1 MPVMPYMP
9 LRQRRTPCRILC
21 RLLLLGGFILPAP
34 LAAQDI
40 SPDTLHAAL
49 PASNALRVYL
59 DCDRCDFNHIR
70 NEIAFVNYVRD
81 PEQADVHVFITDQ
94 RTGSNGRQYQFS
106 FLGRGDYASVEYT
119 FEHTIDQNA
128 TNDETRE
135 AVNSAIRLGLVPYVA
150 QAQSISGISLDYSSE
165 NTGAGDTQTH
175 DPWRHWIFT
184 AYAGG
189 IQLEKESNRTVFD
202 SRWGFFA
209 DHVSE
214 QWKIRLR
221 PYFNYDLVKI
231 KREDNPDVRS
241 SISRH
246 GFDSYAIRSLGPHWS
261 VGLFGDYVTR
271 NDRNLRHWGE
281 VASGIEYSVLP
292 YEQATRRA
300 ITVVYRL
307 GASYVDYFERTIFD
321 ETEETLLQQRLEASV
336 AIRQPWGDIYG
347 GIEGSHYFHDTTKR
361 SAEFFG
367 YVSVRLLEGLSL
379 RIQGDFEMIQDQ
391 LALPAGNAS
400 LEEILLQQR
409 ELATDFE
416 LSGSIAL
423 SYTFGS
429 DFANIVNTR
438 F

>member
-1 MPVMPYMP
+1 MPFS
-9 LRQRRTPCRILC
+9 QRRIPCRILC
-21 RLLLLGGFILPAP
+21 RLLLWGCLALPAP

-40 SPDTLHAAL
+40 LSDTLHAAL

-70 NEIAFVNYVRD
+70 SEITFVNYVRD

-94 RTGSNGRQYQFS
+94 RTGSNGRQYQLS

-119 FEHTIDQNA
+119 FEHTVGQNA
-128 TNDETRE
+128 TNDEARE

-150 QAQSISGISLDYSSE
+150 QVQSISGFSLDYSRE
-165 NTGAGDTQTH
+165 NQEGAGAQTH
-175 DPWRHWIFT
+175 DEWRHWIFT

-189 IQLEKESNRTVFD
+189 IELEKESNRTVFD
-202 SRWGFFA
+202 ARWGFYA
-209 DHVSE
+209 DHISE

-231 KREDNPDVRS
+231 KREDQPDVRS

-246 GFDSYAIRSLGPHWS
+246 GFDSYAIRSLGQHWS
-261 VGLFGDYVTR
+261 VGLFGDYMTR

-281 VASGIEYSVLP
+281 VAPGVEYSVLP

-307 GASYVDYFERTIFD
+307 GYSYVDYFEQTIFN
-321 ETEETLLQQRLEASV
+321 ETKETLLQQQLEASV

-379 RIQGDFEMIQDQ
+379 RIQGEFEMIQDQ
-391 LALPAGNAS
+391 LSLPAGNAS
-400 LEEILLQQR
+400 LQEILLQQR
-409 ELATDFE
+409 ELATDFQ

>member
-1 MPVMPYMP
+1 MPYMP
-9 LRQRRTPCRILC
+9 SRQRRTPCRFLC
-21 RLLLLGGFILPAP
+21 RLLLLGGLILPVP

-70 NEIAFVNYVRD
+70 SEITYVNYVRD

-94 RTGSNGRQYQFS
+94 RTGSNGRQYQLS
-106 FLGRGDYASVEYT
+106 FLGRDDYASVEYT
-119 FEHTIDQNA
+119 FEHTIDRNA
-128 TNDETRE
+128 TNDEARE
-135 AVNSAIRLGLVPYVA
+135 AVNTAIRLGLLPYVA
-150 QAQSISGISLDYSSE
+150 QAQSISGFSLDYSRE
-165 NTGAGDTQTH
+165 KQQTTGVNGAEDA
-175 DPWRHWIFT
+175 WRHWIFT
-184 AYAGG
+184 AYVGA
-189 IQLEKESNRTVFD
+189 IELEKESNRTVFD
-202 SRWGFFA
+202 SRWGVYA

-231 KREDNPDVRS
+231 KREDAPDVRS

-246 GFDSYAIRSLGPHWS
+246 GFDSYAIRSLGQHWS
-261 VGLFGDYVTR
+261 AGLFGDYMTR
-271 NDRNLRHWGE
+271 NDRNLRHWGV
-281 VASGIEYSVLP
+281 VAPGIEYSVLP

-307 GASYVDYFERTIFD
+307 GFSYVDYFEPTIFN
-321 ETEETLLQQRLEASV
+321 ETKETLLQQQLEASV

-347 GIEGSHYFHDTTKR
+347 GIEGSHYFHDVTKR

-379 RIQGDFEMIQDQ
+379 RIRGEFEMIQDQ
-391 LALPAGNAS
+391 LALPAGSAS
-400 LEEILLQQR
+400 LEEILLRQR
-409 ELATDFE
+409 ELATDFQ

>member
-1 MPVMPYMP
+1 MPYLSCSRKWTMRHV
-9 LRQRRTPCRILC
+9 LR
-21 RLLLLGGFILPAP
+21 RLLLWGCLALPAP

-70 NEIAFVNYVRD
+70 SEITFVNYVRD

-94 RTGSNGRQYQFS
+94 RTGSNGRQYQLS

-128 TNDETRE
+128 TNDEARE
-135 AVNSAIRLGLVPYVA
+135 AVNAAIRLGLVPYVA
-150 QAQSISGISLDYSSE
+150 QAQSISGFSLDYSRE
-165 NTGAGDTQTH
+165 NTGAGATQTR
-175 DPWRHWIFT
+175 DAWRRWVFT

-189 IQLEKESNRTVFD
+189 IELEKESNRTVFD

-231 KREDNPDVRS
+231 KRENESDVRS

-261 VGLFGDYVTR
+261 AGLFGDYVTR

-281 VASGIEYSVLP
+281 IAPGVEYSVLP
-292 YEQATRRA
+292 YDQATRRA
-300 ITVVYRL
+300 ITITYRL
-307 GASYVDYFERTIFD
+307 GASYADYFERTIFD
-321 ETEETLLQQRLEASV
+321 ETQETLLQQRLEASV

-347 GIEGSHYFHDTTKR
+347 GIEGSHYFHDTTRR

-379 RIQGDFEMIQDQ
+379 RIRGDFEMVQDQ
-391 LALPAGNAS
+391 LALPAGSAS

>member
-1 MPVMPYMP
+1 MPYMP
-9 LRQRRTPCRILC
+9 FSRQQTPARILC
-21 RLLLLGGFILPAP
+21 RLLLLGGLILPAP
-34 LAAQDI
+34 LSAQDI

-49 PASNALRVYL
+49 PASNAVRVYL

-70 NEIAFVNYVRD
+70 SEIIFVNYVRD

-119 FEHTIDQNA
+119 FEHTIDRNA
-128 TNDETRE
+128 TNDEARE

-150 QAQSISGISLDYSSE
+150 QAQSISGFSLDYSRA
-165 NTGAGDTQTH
+165 NPGADDAQTH

-189 IQLEKESNRTVFD
+189 IELEKESNRTVFD

-209 DHVSE
+209 DHVTE
-214 QWKIRLR
+214 QWKTRLR
-221 PYFNYDLVKI
+221 PYFNYDLVRI
-231 KREDNPDVRS
+231 KQEGNPDVRS

-246 GFDSYAIRSLGPHWS
+246 GFDSYAIRSLGSHWS
-261 VGLFGDYVTR
+261 AGLFGDYVTR

-281 VASGIEYSVLP
+281 IAPGVEYSVLP
-292 YEQATRRA
+292 YDQATRRA
-300 ITVVYRL
+300 ITVAYRL
-307 GASYVDYFERTIFD
+307 GFSYVDYFERTIFD
-321 ETEETLLQQRLEASV
+321 KTKETLLQQRLEASV

-347 GIEGSHYFHDTTKR
+347 GIEGSHYLHDTTKR

-379 RIQGDFEMIQDQ
+379 RIQGDFEMVQDQ
-391 LALPAGNAS
+391 LTLRAGNAS

-416 LSGSIAL
+416 LSGSIAV

-429 DFANIVNTR
+429 DLANIVNTR

>member
-1 MPVMPYMP
+1 MPFIPFSRKRP
-9 LRQRRTPCRILC
+9 PHRFLC
-21 RLLLLGGFILPAP
+21 RLLLLGGFLLPAP
-34 LAAQDI
+34 LSAQGI

-49 PASNALRVYL
+49 PASNALHVYL

-70 NEIAFVNYVRD
+70 SEITFVNYVRD

-106 FLGRGDYASVEYT
+106 FLGRDDYASVEYT

-128 TNDETRE
+128 TNDEARE

-150 QAQSISGISLDYSSE
+150 QAQSISGFSLDYSRE
-165 NTGAGDTQTH
+165 NMGAGDTQTH
-175 DPWRHWIFT
+175 DAWRHWIFT

-189 IQLEKESNRTVFD
+189 IELEKESNRTVFD

-281 VASGIEYSVLP
+281 VAPGIEYSVLP

-321 ETEETLLQQRLEASV
+321 ETKETLLQQRLEASV

>member
-1 MPVMPYMP
+1 MPYIP
-9 LRQRRTPCRILC
+9 SRQRRTPCRILC
-21 RLLLLGGFILPAP
+21 RLLLWGCLALPAS
-34 LAAQDI
+34 LSAQDI
-40 SPDTLHAAL
+40 SSDTLHAAL

-70 NEIAFVNYVRD
+70 SEIAFVNYVRD

-94 RTGSNGRQYQFS
+94 RTGSNGRQYQLS

-119 FEHTIDQNA
+119 FEHTVDRNA
-128 TNDETRE
+128 TNDEARE
-135 AVNSAIRLGLVPYVA
+135 AVNAAIRLGLVPYVA
-150 QAQSISGISLDYSSE
+150 QAQSISGFSLDYSRENQGTTGVNGSE
-165 NTGAGDTQTH
+165 DA
-175 DPWRHWIFT
+175 WRHWIFT
-184 AYAGG
+184 AYVGG
-189 IQLEKESNRTVFD
+189 IELEKESNRTVFD

-221 PYFNYDLVKI
+221 SYFNYDLVKI
-231 KREDNPDVRS
+231 KRENRPDVRS
-241 SISRH
+241 GISRH

-271 NDRNLRHWGE
+271 NDRNLRHRFE
-281 VASGIEYSVLP
+281 VAPGIEYSVLP

-307 GASYVDYFERTIFD
+307 GLARVDYFERTIFD
-321 ETEETLLQQRLEASV
+321 QTRETLLQQELEASV

-347 GIEGSHYFHDTTKR
+347 GIEGSHYFHDATKR

-367 YVSVRLLEGLSL
+367 VVSVRLLEGLSL
-379 RIQGDFEMIQDQ
+379 RIQADFEMIQDQ
-391 LALPAGNAS
+391 LALPVGTAS
-400 LEEILLQQR
+400 LQEILLQQR